1 MPGLI
6 AKMNPPS
13 DHDEDRCGVN
23 GRLEGRAA
31 LITSADASIGRAM
44 AIAYA
49 LGSADIL
56 ISCCNEPDDARET
69 ACWSRPGPATSP
81 ARYPRH
87 RRPAVDQATGNRSL
101 VNDLDAA
108 LRCILTEHSRCLWR
122 NAAMIPEVSTRD
134 QDRRASG
141 RDPDDPVLF
150 YAERSF
156 RASAATQGLPLLLW
170 LPFLLALPEAIPIV
184 LLSALG
190 LVLWQHRAFR
200 FELTAT
206 HLWFRAGAFTPTIL
220 IPLNTIH
227 QVEPVDYWGRPLT
240 WDQLR
245 AIGSLR
251 LLFPDG
257 SSITV
262 AGIREPR
269 EVVGAVRVLRDRGPA
284 GVDRPE

>member
-1 MPGLI
+1 MAI
-6 AKMNPPS
+6 VYA
-13 DHDEDRCGVN
+13 
-23 GRLEGRAA
+23 LEG
-31 LITSADASIGRAM
+31 
-44 AIAYA
+44 
-49 LGSADIL
+49 ADIL

-69 ACWSRPGPATSP
+69 DLLVSTKSSYITGAIIPVTDGRPMLP
-81 ARYPRH
+81 
-87 RRPAVDQATGNRSL
+87 ATGNRSL

-108 LRCILTEHSRCLWR
+108 LRCIPTEHSRCLWR
-122 NAAMIPEVSTRD
+122 NAAMILEVSTRD

-206 HLWFRAGAFTPTIL
+206 HLWFRVGAFTPTIL

-240 WDQLR
+240 WDQLK
-245 AIGSLR
+245 AVGSLR

-257 SSITV
+257 SSLTV

-269 EVVGAVRVLRDRGPA
+269 EVVGAVRVLRDL
-284 GVDRPE
+284 